1 MMRLRF
7 VAPADGWARELCQVY
22 SAYVKILGLKLAEGG
37 KGREVAHFVEITTSE
52 SEGAGAKLKE
62 CLART
67 SGVRS
72 TELTAI
78 SKDHMMGV
86 VVSGGCTVCT
96 SLIGT
101 DSASFI
107 SSAATEDDCTVG
119 YKLFLNSEGVPV
131 LLNKLSKGG
140 VGYKVVELSPLT
152 NDLRLTPRQFSVLKS
167 AMESGLYDYPR
178 RIRQDVLATKLGI
191 APGTLNEILRRAEKK
206 ILGDFLAG
214 ETPSS

>member
-7 VAPADGWARELCQVY
+7 VAPADRWAMELCQVY

-37 KGREVAHFVEITTSE
+37 KGREVAHFVEITTS
-52 SEGAGAKLKE
+52 SGEGAESKLRE
-62 CLART
+62 CLGST

-86 VVSGGCTVCT
+86 VVSDGCTVCT

-131 LLNKLSKGG
+131 LLNKLSRGG

-178 RIRQDVLATKLGI
+178 RIRQDELATKLGI

-214 ETPSS
+214 EAPTA

>member
-7 VAPADGWARELCQVY
+7 IAPADAWARELCQVH

-37 KGREVAHFVEITTSE
+37 KGREVAHFVEITTAE
-52 SEGAGAKLKE
+52 GEGAGARVRE
-62 CLART
+62 CLGGA

-72 TELTAI
+72 AELTDLSRA
-78 SKDHMMGV
+78 HMMGV
-86 VVSGGCTVCT
+86 VISSGCTVCT
-96 SLIGT
+96 ALIGT
-101 DSASFI
+101 DTASFI
-107 SSAATEDDCTVG
+107 SSAATEEDCRVG

-131 LLNKLSKGG
+131 ILNKLSKGG
-140 VGYKVVELSPLT
+140 VGYKVLELSPLT

-178 RIRQDVLATKLGI
+178 RIRQDELADKLGI
-191 APGTLNEILRRAEKK
+191 ATGTLNEILRRAEKK

-214 ETPSS
+214 ETPS